1 MSPEKVQTQ
10 VSQAAPKCPPKV
22 SAYIAVTL
30 RLRGLG
36 GLRLALI
43 PGIHSPTV
51 HYSRAEIE
59 MRQPNSALTKKL
71 GPKRPQKVHA
81 VTGVFFRRLGLRTTG
96 LSTSIGSFNVSSNTS
111 LNCSAMVS
119 HWYVGS
125 VARS

>member
-36 GLRLALI
+36 GSRSALI

-71 GPKRPQKVHA
+71 GPKRPQKF
-81 VTGVFFRRLGLRTTG
+81 TLLQEF
-96 LSTSIGSFNVSSNTS
+96 SFAAWAYAPQAYQ
-111 LNCSAMVS
+111 LQ
-119 HWYVGS
+119 
-125 VARS
+125 